1 MDDLIQGFFSLGLLL
16 KCLSTEKLIQARL
29 GVSRTIY
36 VNVDSP
42 NLGFPYFN
50 FLGGGQLKKSP
61 CIWKLCKELPHSVV
75 SSLRGYQTLPQ
86 EQTRTYRNV
95 HNQHKNTH
103 EQTYW
108 SRLTHSKRDR
118 TTHIDRGK
126 GSKNPGQG
134 DYNGDNVQMLTTK
147 CQLLTRL
154 WGGVAKSG
162 HIVFIEEL
170 FLRLSLGTPNY
181 ILEHSGTREHSA
193 SLHG

>member
-1 MDDLIQGFFSLGLLL
+1 M
-16 KCLSTEKLIQARL
+16 STQIHLTQ
-29 GVSRTIY
+29 V
-36 VNVDSP
+36 
-42 NLGFPYFN
+42 FPYFN

-86 EQTRTYRNV
+86 EQTRTCRNV

-147 CQLLTRL
+147 CQLIPDICHFFSTYVIFGSIFLHTKVR
-154 WGGVAKSG
+154 KSR
-162 HIVFIEEL
+162 HNL
-170 FLRLSLGTPNY
+170 FRKK
-181 ILEHSGTREHSA
+181 IA
-193 SLHG
+193 